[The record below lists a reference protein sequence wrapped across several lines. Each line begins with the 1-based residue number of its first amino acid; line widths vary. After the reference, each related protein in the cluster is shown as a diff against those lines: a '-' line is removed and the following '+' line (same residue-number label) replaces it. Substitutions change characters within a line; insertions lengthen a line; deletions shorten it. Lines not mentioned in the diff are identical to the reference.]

1 MQCIRKKIG
10 DGLER
15 LEMYNM
21 FNVYDVETN
30 GTVCNVYSH
39 NFGRVPFIPFFNNGF
54 HRDDLTPI
62 KGLIDTYDKN
72 VQRFY
77 KRPRRYTGDIFVLS
91 GYEGESLSEFL
102 TQLKKYKTIK
112 LDSEEGASGGLST
125 LTIDI
130 PVEARE
136 KMLQMTRKSIFEQG
150 KGIDPDPQ
158 NFGNSSG
165 TALKYLYSLLETQR
179 RYGRNG
185 V

>member
-1 MQCIRKKIG
+1 MYSVRRLATVLNG
-10 DGLER
+10 

-30 GTVCNVYSH
+30 GTICNVYSH

-62 KGLIDTYDKN
+62 KGLIDTYDKTYSGFIN
-72 VQRFY
+72 DLEDIQEI
-77 KRPRRYTGDIFVLS
+77 IFVLS

-112 LDSEEGASGGLST
+112 LDSEDGASGGLST

-130 PVEARE
+130 P
-136 KMLQMTRKSIFEQG
+136 G
-150 KGIDPDPQ
+150 
-158 NFGNSSG
+158 
-165 TALKYLYSLLETQR
+165 
-179 RYGRNG
+179 
-185 V
+185 